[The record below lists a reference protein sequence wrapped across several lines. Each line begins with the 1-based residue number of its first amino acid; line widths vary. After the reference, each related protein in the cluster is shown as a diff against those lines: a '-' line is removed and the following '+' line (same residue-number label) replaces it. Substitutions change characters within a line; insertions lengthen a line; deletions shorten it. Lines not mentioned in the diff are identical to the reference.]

1 MQEISLESFSGFLIA
16 AGVSKSSSESR
27 LWSWKLVNPEKKSSK
42 ECEGKQEQKSDAASE
57 QFLELVNVFKEASRN
72 LIFIFSLNK
81 AG

>member
-1 MQEISLESFSGFLIA
+1 
-16 AGVSKSSSESR
+16 
-27 LWSWKLVNPEKKSSK
+27 VNPEKKSSK